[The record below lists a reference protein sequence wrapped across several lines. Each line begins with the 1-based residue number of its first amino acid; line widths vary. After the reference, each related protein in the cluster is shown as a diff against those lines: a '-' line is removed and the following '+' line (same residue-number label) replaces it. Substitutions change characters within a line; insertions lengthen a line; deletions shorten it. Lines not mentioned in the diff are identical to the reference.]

1 MLNID
6 VRIAKWENKLL
17 DLSRRN
23 PMIHFKAFRRS
34 SLKIIAPDG
43 DKIFTSLVQKNHTLE
58 FAYREPESMAWSK
71 TSPSQPIEDLSEI
84 PLKARQILSNRDD
97 YQLFLSL
104 NQLKKRAKLSLEE
117 QGINILFL
125 AFGFLQWKENLHS
138 EISNL
143 SPLLM
148 VPVSLEQK
156 GLRDL
161 FQLSLYEDELLINP
175 TLSYKLENDFKISL
189 PSLPEEDF
197 ELSWLYQQIQALAL
211 PADWKIIPETNLSLF
226 SYNKMKIY
234 QDLNLHREQISKHF
248 FVQGLGGNKAQIP
261 SIPPELQEIDHD
273 SIKPSDTFQIM
284 DADSSQLDA
293 ITAVSKGYS
302 MVLHGPPGT
311 GKSQT
316 IANIIA
322 DCLARN
328 KKVLFVSEKTAALK
342 VVYQRL
348 EQAGLSDFCLPLH
361 SSKSNKRE
369 VLEMLRQSLENKNI
383 TLKSQVSQRL
393 DDLENYRQ
401 QLNDYVTSLHQEC
414 APLQRSIYEVY
425 GEAMKY
431 REAPDIP
438 YPPIPVA
445 SVSPQ
450 DLHQLN
456 EVLEEFARTAQKMGK
471 SYQGNC
477 WYGATVKEFNLE
489 TRHNL
494 ETLLKH
500 YIGLSEA
507 WLQSF
512 EELKNRLQLPLD
524 PSYENLPYLIQL
536 CTLASRSPKAPVHF
550 LKDHDLSLHRKKAL
564 EDRDLHQ
571 QCLRMAHELS
581 EFFTP
586 QLFSLPVQSM
596 FGSYE
601 TLMERLRQYFPLST
615 LERLLDLRSPSYE
628 QFKKLIDQ
636 SIQYLQYGQN
646 LPQLLGFT
654 LENSLQSSS
663 KLYSLLKILLH
674 RPEPG
679 PLWYR
684 YGKKQELRAWCK
696 NAWQAS
702 DKILLSESLL
712 QEFDRELLEIDAFAL
727 LQRFR
732 VDYSGFSKFFKASY
746 RQDLKFL
753 RSFAKN
759 PRQSRKDADWVKV
772 LEILHEIQTGRAYLE
787 KNHENCSEILGPK
800 YQGLNTQWKELWSSI
815 LHFES
820 LHEIFPES
828 IPENIQAFLQQPEQK
843 LPLLEELAPRFLDLH
858 ESQLEQEWQ
867 SYLTQS
873 SDLQSSIEQGKSL
886 VPALQD
892 FREISQSLSSCL
904 KSSDLLSLSAIHK
917 ILSQLNQWQELNQEL
932 QNQEKVF
939 LTRYQQ
945 HYQGLN
951 TSWESILSLLDWC
964 EELSTL
970 LGKDLSSYSSLI
982 HALSKDDTAIQACHD
997 FVQTSQHWIQEQAED
1012 YSALQ
1017 QLFADSLRS
1026 FSKPSIRELLD
1037 WLRECLEHFSLLEEW
1052 IDYRKARQRCM
1063 ELGLQEFIDRAV
1075 AQQIPP
1081 ASIPGAFFKRF
1092 YFLWLDHMQAKFP
1105 AIQSFRSKKHQ
1116 QVIEAFQTADT
1127 ELFTLSRLRL
1137 RQICLDQRP
1146 SMNAFTENTGEMGL
1160 LNKEINKKSRIKP
1173 LRILFRQI
1181 PNLLLALKPCLMMS
1195 PLSVSLLLDP
1205 QDYQFDTV
1213 IFDEASQICTEDAI
1227 GAIYRGKQLV
1237 IAGDSEQLPP
1247 SNFFNVSS
1255 IDEELSYEEGEE
1267 DDSDAFESILD
1278 EARTILPE
1286 RKLLWHYRSKH
1297 EHLIAFSNA
1306 MIYENRLITFPSLL
1320 EKGKDQGVE
1329 YIYLPEGSYDRSGKR
1344 NNLLEAEKIAS
1355 LVVEH
1360 FQSRSKL
1367 SLGVIAFSTAQQ
1379 QTIEDA
1385 LRAYRLNHPEIEP
1398 FFDENREEAFFVKN
1412 LETVQGD
1419 ERDVILLSIGYAR
1432 DSKGSLSMNFGPLN
1446 REGGYRRLNV
1456 AITRARFNLKL
1467 VGSLLPHD
1475 IDLSRTDSK
1484 GAQLLR
1490 HYIEYAQLGPQVLPE
1505 RKKAE
1510 LATESVFEEEVY
1522 HFLCKQG
1529 YTVDTQVGCSGF
1541 RIDMAIRDPEQG
1553 GRYVLGIE
1561 CDGASYHSTRM
1572 ARERDRLR
1580 QALLEDRGWTLYRI
1594 WSTDWIKDFPSE
1606 SQRLLEA
1613 VKEALK
1619 RKVKPLD
1626 PPPSVP
1632 KHPAEPSSELL
1643 YQESVQVAEDRSDF
1657 YQFAAY
1663 TEYDCSFMYRHPDYP
1678 SCHKLNCK
1686 VSTCFEW
1693 DHATQRLLSQPC
1705 KRVASLVK
1713 IIPQLLQ
1720 HQGPTHLEIL
1730 GKKLAFL
1737 FERNKVSPSLLEKI
1751 KECISHTSLK
1761 NSVYCSGEFCYLRGQ
1776 ELQVRIPKDKEQVR
1790 HIQHICPEELRLAI
1804 ETIRSHHLG
1813 IQEKELID
1821 ETARVFGFQRSGPKI
1836 QSILGKMIF

>member
-6 VRIAKWENKLL
+6 DRIAKWENKLL

-23 PMIHFKAFRRS
+23 PLIHFKAFRRS
-34 SLKIIAPDG
+34 SLKIISPALDQ
-43 DKIFTSLVQKNHTLE
+43 IYASLVHKNHTLE
-58 FAYREPESMAWSK
+58 FVYREPESTLWTKASA
-71 TSPSQPIEDLSEI
+71 SPPSEALPEI
-84 PLKARQILSNRDD
+84 PLKARQLLSDQDD
-97 YQLFLSL
+97 YSLFLSL
-104 NQLKKRAKLSLEE
+104 SQLKKRAKLSLDE

-125 AFGFLQWKENLHS
+125 SFAFLQWKESLHS
-138 EISNL
+138 ETLNL

-161 FQLSLYEDELLINP
+161 FQLSLYEDEIVLNP
-175 TLSYKLENDFKISL
+175 TLSYKLETDFKIKL
-189 PSLPEEDF
+189 PTISEEDF
-197 ELSWLYQQIQALAL
+197 ELPDLFQQIEALAL
-211 PADWKIIPETNLSLF
+211 PADWKIIPETYLSLF

-234 QDLNLHREQISKHF
+234 QDLSLHREQISKHY
-248 FVQGLGGNKAQIP
+248 FVQGLGGNKAHIP
-261 SIPPELQEIDHD
+261 SIPHELQEIDHD
-273 SIKPSDTFQIM
+273 KVKPCDTFQIM

-302 MVLHGPPGT
+302 IVLHGPPGT

-342 VVYQRL
+342 VVYHRL
-348 EQAGLSDFCLPLH
+348 EQAGVSDFCLPLH

-369 VLEMLRQSLENKNI
+369 VLDMLRQSLENKNI
-383 TLKSQVSQRL
+383 TLKSQVFQRL
-393 DDLENYRQ
+393 DELESYRQ
-401 QLNDYVTSLHQEC
+401 QLNDYVRSLHQEC
-414 APLQRSIYEVY
+414 APLHRSIYEVY
-425 GEAMKY
+425 GEALKY
-431 REAPDIP
+431 RDAPDLAFSSIP
-438 YPPIPVA
+438 IA
-445 SVSPQ
+445 SVSSQ
-450 DLHQLN
+450 DLHQYG
-456 EVLEEFARTAQKMGK
+456 EVLGEFARTAQKMGN
-471 SYQGNC
+471 SYQDNC
-477 WYGATVKEFNLE
+477 WYGCTVNDFKLE

-494 ETLLKH
+494 ETLFKH

-507 WLQSF
+507 WLKSF
-512 EELKNRLQLPLD
+512 DELKSRLQLPLEA
-524 PSYENLPYLIQL
+524 SYENLPYLIQL
-536 CTLASRSPKAPVHF
+536 CTVASRSPKAPVHF
-550 LKDHDLSLHRKKAL
+550 LIDSDLATHQKIAR
-564 EDRDLHQ
+564 EDKESHEH
-571 QCLRMAHELS
+571 CLTLAHELS

-586 QLFSLPVQSM
+586 HLFDLPVQSM
-596 FGSYE
+596 LGSFEKLLGQIKQVLPYAKVE
-601 TLMERLRQYFPLST
+601 A
-615 LERLLDLRSPSYE
+615 LLDIRSLAFDDY
-628 QFKKLIDQ
+628 KKLIDQ
-636 SIQYLQYGQN
+636 SSLYLSLGQN
-646 LPQLLGFT
+646 LSKILDYP
-654 LENSLQSSS
+654 LENTFQSYA
-663 KLYSLLKILLH
+663 KLYHLLKILLH

-684 YGKKQELRAWCK
+684 YSKNQKLRELCK
-696 NAWQAS
+696 SAWQAS
-702 DKILLSESLL
+702 DKILLSDALL
-712 QEFDRELLEIDAFAL
+712 KDFDREILEIDAFAL

-732 VDYSGFSKFFKASY
+732 VHYSGLFKYFKSTY
-746 RQDLKFL
+746 RQDLKLL
-753 RSFAKN
+753 RSYAKN
-759 PRQSRKDADWVKV
+759 PRQALKDTAWVKV
-772 LEILHEIQTGRAYLE
+772 LETLNEIKAGRAYLE
-787 KNHENCSEILGPK
+787 KNHENCSEILGQK
-800 YQGLNTQWKELWSSI
+800 YQGLNTRWEELWSSI

-820 LHEIFPES
+820 LNEIFPEG
-828 IPENIQAFLQQPEQK
+828 IPEHLQAFLQHPDRM
-843 LPLLEELAPRFLDLH
+843 LVLLQETAPSFLGLH
-858 ESQLEQEWQ
+858 ESQLSEQWQ
-867 SYLTQS
+867 SYLPQS
-873 SDLQSSIEQGKSL
+873 ADIPALLKQAQSL
-886 VPALQD
+886 VPAIEEL
-892 FREISQSLSSCL
+892 REISQKLYSCM
-904 KSSDLLSLSAIHK
+904 KSTDLLSLPSIRK
-917 ILSQLNQWQELNQEL
+917 ILSQLNEWHEMNQLL
-932 QNQEKVF
+932 QSKEKMF
-939 LTRYQQ
+939 TERYQQ

-951 TSWESILSLLDWC
+951 TSWEHIFSLLNWC

-970 LGKDLSSYSSLI
+970 LGKDSSSYQYFI
-982 HALSKDDTAIQACHD
+982 KAICQDDQHIQACHD
-997 FVQTSQHWIQEQAED
+997 FAQSSQSWIKQQAED
-1012 YSALQ
+1012 YTALQ
-1017 QLFADSLRS
+1017 NCFAKGLRS
-1026 FSKPSIRELLD
+1026 FSSISIRELLN

-1052 IDYRKARQRCM
+1052 IDYRKAHQRCL
-1063 ELGLQEFIDRAV
+1063 ELGLQELIDQAM
-1075 AQQIPP
+1075 AKLIPP

-1105 AIQSFRSKKHQ
+1105 AIEQFRSTKHQ
-1116 QVIEAFQTADT
+1116 QAIEAFQTADT
-1127 ELFTLSRLRL
+1127 ELFALSRLRL
-1137 RQICLDQRP
+1137 RQVCLDQRP
-1146 SMNAFTENTGEMGL
+1146 SMNSFTENTGEMGL

-1205 QDYQFDTV
+1205 QSYHFDTV

-1255 IDEELSYEEGEE
+1255 VEEEFSYEEGEE

-1320 EKGKDQGVE
+1320 ERGKDQGVE
-1329 YIYLPEGSYDRSGKR
+1329 YIYLPEGCYDRSGKR
-1344 NNLLEAEKIAS
+1344 NNLIEAEKIAS

-1360 FQSRSKL
+1360 FQSRSEL

-1379 QTIEDA
+1379 QAIEEA
-1385 LRAYRLNHPEIEP
+1385 LRTYRLNHPEMEP

-1467 VGSLLPHD
+1467 VGSILAHD
-1475 IDLSRTDSK
+1475 IDLSRTESK

-1505 RKKAE
+1505 RIKAE
-1510 LATESVFEEEVY
+1510 LATESLFEEEVY
-1522 HFLCKQG
+1522 HFLCEKG

-1553 GRYVLGIE
+1553 GKYVLGIE

-1580 QALLEDRGWTLYRI
+1580 QALLEDRGWKIYRI

-1606 SQRLLEA
+1606 SRRLLEA
-1613 VKEALK
+1613 IQEALK
-1619 RKVKPLD
+1619 HKGKTFDAPLT
-1626 PPPSVP
+1626 P
-1632 KHPAEPSSELL
+1632 KDLGDQGSRPELL
-1643 YQESVQVAEDRSDF
+1643 YQEKIEAKEDRGDF
-1657 YQFAAY
+1657 YQFSAY
-1663 TEYDCSFMYRHPDYP
+1663 TEFDCSFMYQHPDYP

-1686 VSTCFEW
+1686 QSSCIEW

-1705 KRVASLVK
+1705 KRVPSLVR
-1713 IIPQLLQ
+1713 IIPLILK

-1730 GKKLAFL
+1730 GKKLTFL
-1737 FERNKVSPSLLEKI
+1737 FERSKVSPTILEKI
-1751 KECISHTSLK
+1751 SDCIAHSTLK
-1761 NSVYCSGEFCYLRGQ
+1761 NSVYCSGDFCYLRGQ
-1776 ELQVRIPKDKEQVR
+1776 DLKVRIPKDKDQVR

-1804 ETIRSHHLG
+1804 KTIRSHHLG
-1813 IQEKELID
+1813 IQENELID

-1836 QSILGKMIF
+1836 QAILSKLI

>member
-1 MLNID
+1 MLNMD
-6 VRIAKWENKLL
+6 ARIAQWENKLL

-23 PMIHFKAFRRS
+23 PLIHFKNPRRS

-43 DKIFTSLVQKNHTLE
+43 DSIFTSLVQKNHVLE
-58 FAYREPESMAWSK
+58 FAYREPESTRWTK
-71 TSPSQPIEDLSEI
+71 TMPSAPIETLPDV
-84 PLKARQILSNRDD
+84 PLKARQMLSNQDD

-104 NQLKKRAKLSLEE
+104 NHLKKRARLSLEE

-138 EISNL
+138 EIINL

-148 VPVSLEQK
+148 VPVSLEQN

-161 FQLSLYEDELLINP
+161 FQLSLFDDEILLNP
-175 TLSYKLENDFKISL
+175 SLAFKLEKDFKITL

-197 ELSWLYQQIQALAL
+197 SLSDFFCLIQALAL
-211 PADWKIIPETNLSLF
+211 PADWKILQETSISLF
-226 SYNKMKIY
+226 SYNKMNIY
-234 QDLNLHREQISKHF
+234 QDLNLHRDQISKHF
-248 FVQGLGGNKAQIP
+248 FVQGLGGNKSLIP
-261 SIPPELQEIDHD
+261 SIPTELQEIDHD
-273 SIKPSDTFQIM
+273 KVKVCDTFQIM

-302 MVLHGPPGT
+302 IVLHGPPGT

-342 VVYQRL
+342 VVYHRL
-348 EQAGLSDFCLPLH
+348 EQADLADFCLPLH

-383 TLKSQVSQRL
+383 TLKSQVFHRL
-393 DDLENYRQ
+393 DELESYRQ
-401 QLNDYVTSLHQEC
+401 DLNDYVQALHQEC
-414 APLQRSIYEVY
+414 IPLQRSIYEVY
-425 GEAMKY
+425 GEALKH

-438 YPPIPVA
+438 FSSIPVA
-445 SVSPQ
+445 SINSQ
-450 DLHQLN
+450 DLQQFK
-456 EVLEEFARTAQKMGK
+456 EVLDEFARCAQKMG
-471 SYQGNC
+471 STYQGNC
-477 WYGATVKEFNLE
+477 WYGAEVREFNLE

-494 ETLLKH
+494 ESLLKH
-500 YIGLSEA
+500 YIKASEV
-507 WLQSF
+507 WFQSF
-512 EELKNRLQLPLD
+512 KTINTLLQLPFKPTYPQIPFLHK
-524 PSYENLPYLIQL
+524 L
-536 CTLASRSPKAPVHF
+536 CTLASRSPQAPAHF
-550 LKDHDLSLHRKKAL
+550 LLENSLSTHRTQALQDKELHEK
-564 EDRDLHQ
+564 
-571 QCLRMAHELS
+571 CLRMARELS

-586 QLFSLPVQSM
+586 PLFSLPAQSM
-596 FGSYE
+596 LSSYE
-601 TLMERLRQYFPLST
+601 ALMEKLEQIFPLSA
-615 LERLLDLRSPSYE
+615 LERLLDIRSTSLASLK
-628 QFKKLIDQ
+628 QLIDRSTEYMELGQ
-636 SIQYLQYGQN
+636 RLLQILAFPPAYKAMNYQH
-646 LPQLLGFT
+646 LYQLLKT
-654 LENSLQSSS
+654 LMHQ
-663 KLYSLLKILLH
+663 
-674 RPEPG
+674 PDPA
-679 PLWYR
+679 PLWFR

-696 NAWQAS
+696 QAWDAS
-702 DKILLSESLL
+702 DKILLSKALL
-712 QEFDRELLEIDAFAL
+712 QEFDREILEIDAFAL

-732 VDYSGFSKFFKASY
+732 ADYAGFTKYFKTAY
-746 RQDLKFL
+746 RQDLRFL

-759 PRQSRKDADWVKV
+759 PGKTRKDADWIQL
-772 LEILHEIQTGRAYLE
+772 LETLREIQKGRAYLE
-787 KNHENCSEILGPK
+787 KNHASLSEILGPK
-800 YQGLNTQWKELWSSI
+800 YQGLTTQWKELWTSI

-820 LHEIFPES
+820 LYEIFPED
-828 IPENIQAFLQQPEQK
+828 IPENIRPFLLQAEEK
-843 LPLLEELAPRFLDLH
+843 LPLLKDLAPRFLDLH
-858 ESQLEQEWQ
+858 ESQIDSEWQ
-867 SYLTQS
+867 SYLIQYEHIQS
-873 SDLQSSIEQGKSL
+873 SADRALLSL
-886 VPALQD
+886 PALETIRQIAQD
-892 FREISQSLSSCL
+892 LGSCLSSPTF
-904 KSSDLLSLSAIHK
+904 LSLSAIHK
-917 ILSQLNQWQELNQEL
+917 TLCQLQEWQAIKQDLSSKES
-932 QNQEKVF
+932 VF
-939 LTRYQQ
+939 LARYHH
-945 HYQGLN
+945 HYQGLHS
-951 TSWESILSLLDWC
+951 SWESILSLLDWC
-964 EELSTL
+964 EELSNL
-970 LGKDLSSYSSLI
+970 LGKDLASYSSFI
-982 HALSKDDTAIQACHD
+982 HALSQNDTLAKTCHD
-997 FVQTSQHWIQEQAED
+997 FVLSSQSWLQEQKED
-1012 YSALQ
+1012 FTALQ
-1017 QLFADSLRS
+1017 KLFPHRS
-1026 FSKPSIRELLD
+1026 SVFSQSSIEELLA
-1037 WLRECLEHFSLLEEW
+1037 WLRECLGHFSLLEEW
-1052 IDYRKARQRCM
+1052 VDYRKAHQRCL
-1063 ELGLQEFIDRAV
+1063 ELGLQDFIAQAL

-1092 YFLWLDHMQAKFP
+1092 YFLWLDHMQALFP
-1105 AIQSFRSKKHQ
+1105 AIERFRSKKHQ
-1116 QVIEAFQTADT
+1116 QLIEAFKTADT
-1127 ELFTLSRLRL
+1127 ELFALSQLRL
-1137 RQICLDQRP
+1137 RQICLEQRP
-1146 SMNAFTENTGEMGL
+1146 SMNSFTENTGEMGL

-1205 QDYQFDTV
+1205 QYYQFDTV

-1227 GAIYRGKQLV
+1227 GAIYRGKQVV

-1255 IDEELSYEEGEE
+1255 IDEELSYEEGE

-1278 EARTILPE
+1278 EARTLLPE

-1329 YIYLPEGSYDRSGKR
+1329 YIYLPEGCYDRSGKR

-1379 QTIEDA
+1379 LAIEEA
-1385 LRAYRLNHPEIEP
+1385 LRSYRLEHPEMEP

-1432 DSKGSLSMNFGPLN
+1432 DSKGNLSMNFGPLN

-1475 IDLSRTDSK
+1475 IDLSRTESR

-1505 RKKAE
+1505 RKKAV

-1522 HFLCKQG
+1522 HFLCQQG
-1529 YTVDTQVGCSGF
+1529 FTVDTQVGCSGF

-1580 QALLEDRGWTLYRI
+1580 QALLEDRGWKLYRI

-1606 SQRLLEA
+1606 SQRLIEA
-1613 VKEALK
+1613 IQKALK
-1619 RKVKPLD
+1619 EKTSDPAPSKPK
-1626 PPPSVP
+1626 PTS
-1632 KHPAEPSSELL
+1632 ENSSEPL
-1643 YQESVQVAEDRSDF
+1643 YQESVELAEDRNDF
-1657 YQFAAY
+1657 YQFSVY

-1678 SCHKLNCK
+1678 ACPKLNCK
-1686 VSTCFEW
+1686 LDSCIEW

-1705 KRVASLVK
+1705 KRISSLVK

-1720 HQGPTHLEIL
+1720 QQGPTHLEIL

-1751 KECISHTSLK
+1751 KECINHTSLK
-1761 NSVYCSGEFCYLRGQ
+1761 KHVYYSGDFCYLRGQ
-1776 ELQVRIPKDKEQVR
+1776 ELQVRTPKDKDQVR
-1790 HIQHICPEELRLAI
+1790 TIQHICPEELRLAI

-1836 QSILGKMIF
+1836 QSILSKLLT